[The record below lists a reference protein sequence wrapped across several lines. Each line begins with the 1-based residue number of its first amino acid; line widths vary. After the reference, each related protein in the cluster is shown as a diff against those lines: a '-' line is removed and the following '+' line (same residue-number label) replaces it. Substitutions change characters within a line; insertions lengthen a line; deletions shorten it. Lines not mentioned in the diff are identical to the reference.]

1 MSLPVNEYFTTI
13 QGEARFTGTPC
24 LFIRLQGCD
33 VGCGWCDTKHTWDLS
48 NPVDHVDGKQ
58 IESDSFA
65 YYSEEALM
73 ALAKS
78 SGVKH
83 VVLTGGEPA
92 THDLTKLTGLLHDE
106 GFSVQIE
113 TSGTYEIKCDSR
125 TWVTVSPKIGMAG
138 GRKVLESA
146 LTRANEIK
154 HAVGKAKDLINL
166 VELIGDETENVWL
179 QPLSQNEKSTSICVK
194 AAMDKGY
201 KLSVQTHKYIGVR

>member
-1 MSLPVNEYFTTI
+1 MLPVNEYFTTI

-33 VGCGWCDTKHTWDLS
+33 VGCAWCDTKHTWDLS

-58 IESDSFA
+58 TDSDSFA
-65 YYSEEALM
+65 YYSEESLLE
-73 ALAKS
+73 LAKS

-92 THDLTKLTGLLHDE
+92 AYDLTKLTGLLHDE

-146 LTRANEIK
+146 LKRANEIK
-154 HAVGKAKDLINL
+154 HPVGKAKDLINL

>member
-1 MSLPVNEYFTTI
+1 MLPVNEYFTTI
-13 QGEARFTGTPC
+13 QGEASFTGTPC

-48 NPVDHVDGKQ
+48 SPVDHVDGKQ
-58 IESDSFA
+58 ADSDSFA
-65 YYSEEALM
+65 YYSEESLL

-92 THDLTKLTGLLHDE
+92 AYDLTKLTGLLHDE

-146 LTRANEIK
+146 LKRANEIK
-154 HAVGKAKDLINL
+154 HPVGKTKDLINL
-166 VELIGDETENVWL
+166 VELIGDKTENVWL
-179 QPLSQNEKSTSICVK
+179 QPLSQSRKATSICVK
-194 AAMDKGY
+194 AAIDKGY